1 MFWITSTYVE
11 HGENMKRKISLLVYA
26 VAVTLWPLIIW
37 FGTRIWSTEG
47 SYLAAFILFHNWG
60 LSVLLIPLSWWG
72 WFDTKPILTL
82 SAGTLFCLP
91 IVYYG
96 SYTQFILMNLVFG
109 LTGIGLGLANR
120 KKRH

>member
-1 MFWITSTYVE
+1 
-11 HGENMKRKISLLVYA
+11 MKRKISLLVYA

-47 SYLAAFILFHNWG
+47 SYLAAFILFLNWG

-91 IVYYG
+91 IAYYG